1 MKTSFIKYILA
12 GATLCFA
19 LNISAQDTKPT
30 EASKGKTVT
39 IEVKVKGVCG
49 MCGTRIET
57 AVYDLKGVKSA
68 EWDLDTDLLTVIAK
82 KGKVTKEQIAE
93 ALSEAGH
100 DNELKKAT
108 PEAYDELPGCC
119 KYNDGVE
126 KHGDGQP

>member
-12 GATLCFA
+12 SAIVCFS
-19 LNISAQDTKPT
+19 LSINAQDTKPK
-30 EASKGKTVT
+30 EEKNGKTET
-39 IEVKVKGVCG
+39 IELKVKGVCG

-68 EWDLDTDLLTVIAK
+68 EWDLDTDLLTVVAK
-82 KGKVTKEQIAE
+82 TGKVTKEQIAE
-93 ALSEAGH
+93 ALSQAGH